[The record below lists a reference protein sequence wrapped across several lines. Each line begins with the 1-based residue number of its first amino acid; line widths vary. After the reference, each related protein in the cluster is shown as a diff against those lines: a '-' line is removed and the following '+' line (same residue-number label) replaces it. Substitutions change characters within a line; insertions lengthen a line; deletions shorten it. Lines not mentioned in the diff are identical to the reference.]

1 MIDWAQLNGVDWA
14 IIVVLVLSVMLSLWR
29 GFAREALSLAGW
41 LVAYIVANLF
51 GGALA
56 SLLSGL
62 ITNVT
67 GRYIV
72 AYALLFV
79 GTLMLSGVIAM
90 LTAQLVKVTGLSL
103 LDRLLGMAFGFAR
116 GLILVIVAVFVVRH
130 LVPPEELQVLYQS
143 QFMPHIEMLSQWG
156 QDMFSRY
163 NGGQWSG
170 FKT

>member
-1 MIDWAQLNGVDWA
+1 MVNWTQLNGADWVM
-14 IIVVLVLSVMLSLWR
+14 IVVITLSVMLSLWR

-41 LVAYIVANLF
+41 LVAYVVANLF

-56 SLLSGL
+56 SLLAGV

-67 GRYIV
+67 GRYVV

-103 LDRLLGMAFGFAR
+103 LDRILGMVFGFAR
-116 GLILVIVAVFVVRH
+116 GLILIVVFVFVIRH
-130 LVPPEELQVLYQS
+130 LVPPEDLDMLYQS
-143 QFMPHIEMLSQWG
+143 QFMPHIDMLSQWG
-156 QDMFSRY
+156 QGMFDKFKA
-163 NGGQWSG
+163 GQWSAV
-170 FKT
+170 TT